1 MASKT
6 IRCYISTFVDVEV
19 NTDDYNSTD
28 EMVEY
33 VKENV
38 MDTIDVTEL
47 YENAVLTGEVE
58 VSED

>member
-1 MASKT
+1 MANKI
-6 IRCYISTFVDVEV
+6 IRCYISTFVDFEV

-47 YENAVLTGEVE
+47 YDNAVLTDDVE
-58 VSED
+58 ISED

>member
-1 MASKT
+1 MANKI
-6 IRCYISTFVDVEV
+6 IRCFISTFVDVEV
-19 NTDDYNSTD
+19 KTDDYNSTD

-47 YENAVLTGEVE
+47 YDNAVLTGDVE

>member
-1 MASKT
+1 MANKI
-6 IRCYISTFVDVEV
+6 IRCFISTFVDVEV

-47 YENAVLTGEVE
+47 YDNAVLTGEVE
-58 VSED
+58 VSKD

>member
-1 MASKT
+1 MANKT

-19 NTDDYNSTD
+19 NTDDFKSED

-38 MDTIDVTEL
+38 MDTIDITEL
-47 YENAVLTGEVE
+47 YDNAVLTDDVT
-58 VSED
+58 VFND

>member
-1 MASKT
+1 MANKT

-38 MDTIDVTEL
+38 MDTIDITEL
-47 YENAVLTGEVE
+47 YDNAVLTDDVT
-58 VSED
+58 VFND